1 MKIYLKIILFLF
13 FLFQNS
19 SLQKIPFRYLTENE
33 ELEIENLENSFY
45 KQNKDILL
53 SYFNFPENSINI
65 CKTCKTSVEYFR
77 NIILNKYGEQ
87 GLYKFLTLLCSNFLK
102 KNICYGAI
110 TRYGPIVLD
119 SFIKKTFNPNQICSN
134 LNICTKEK
142 YIKIEDYAKKIL
154 SNKPKE
160 IPKPKSKSKNKKLKS
175 LQITDI
181 HLDLNYKENTIIN
194 CDIPLC
200 CHDYPENEKKEK
212 KIEYKL
218 SGLYGS
224 IGKCDANIETVKAF
238 SEKISEIKD
247 IDYIMF
253 TGDNV
258 AHNIWDVTQEEVVN
272 NTKIIIDIIKKN
284 IGNDIPIYPCLGNHE
299 KAPVDEFYGSESIL
313 LNGLGD
319 IFKEYLSKDAEESFR
334 KYGYYTMLHK
344 DTKLRIVS
352 LNCII
357 CDSFNFNLIFDSNA
371 PKKMFDWLENV
382 LSQAEKNNEIVHIMD
397 HIPIGHDQHTT
408 QCAWRLKILL
418 ERYQN
423 IIRGYFSGHSHS
435 EYMTIVKEYSN
446 QKKPNIIDYIT
457 SGLTTYS
464 SYNPSFRIFE
474 IDSVDF
480 YVEDFIQYRLN
491 LTLSNQLRKPI
502 WFISYIATEFFNV
515 ETMAD
520 VDSVNKYK
528 IGPEYVI
535 KKYTDIDDAKKK
547 SEDWGAINSCKCT
560 FNCDTIEEQN
570 KCQNMKTGFN
580 ERYLHYVLDYLMG
593 NWKEE

>member
-1 MKIYLKIILFLF
+1 
-13 FLFQNS
+13 
-19 SLQKIPFRYLTENE
+19 
-33 ELEIENLENSFY
+33 
-45 KQNKDILL
+45 
-53 SYFNFPENSINI
+53 
-65 CKTCKTSVEYFR
+65 
-77 NIILNKYGEQ
+77 
-87 GLYKFLTLLCSNFLK
+87 
-102 KNICYGAI
+102 
-110 TRYGPIVLD
+110 
-119 SFIKKTFNPNQICSN
+119 
-134 LNICTKEK
+134 
-142 YIKIEDYAKKIL
+142 
-154 SNKPKE
+154 
-160 IPKPKSKSKNKKLKS
+160 
-175 LQITDI
+175 
-181 HLDLNYKENTIIN
+181 
-194 CDIPLC
+194 
-200 CHDYPENEKKEK
+200 
-212 KIEYKL
+212 
-218 SGLYGS
+218 
-224 IGKCDANIETVKAF
+224 
-238 SEKISEIKD
+238 
-247 IDYIMF
+247 MF

-299 KAPVDEFYGSESIL
+299 KAPVDEFYGSESVL

-435 EYMTIVKEYSN
+435 EYMTIVKEYTN
-446 QKKPNIIDYIT
+446 QSKPNIIDYIT

-474 IDSVDF
+474 IDSIDY
-480 YVEDFIQYRLN
+480 YVEDFIQYRMN
-491 LTLSNQLRKPI
+491 LTESNKLRKPI
-502 WFISYIATEFFNV
+502 WFISYIATDFFNV
-515 ETMAD
+515 KTMAD
-520 VDSVNKYK
+520 VESINKYE
-528 IGPEYVI
+528 IGPQYVI
-535 KKYTDIDDAKKK
+535 KKYTDIDDAEKK
-547 SEDWGAINSCKCT
+547 SKDWGAINSCKCT

-570 KCQNMKTGFN
+570 KCQNMKAGFN